1 MSKKNISQEK
11 IIQAFI
17 TCAFEKSA
25 GASSLADISELLQI
39 KKASLYNHFE
49 SRDAIY
55 DASLDF
61 CKKELAIISFL
72 SDKTIESIKSNK
84 TNVTTFFKKLISRYF
99 NLFESEPLFQIY
111 TFVHTEQ
118 YFNCK
123 ALEVVQ
129 IESEKLSDEIRKVL
143 SGFME
148 IKKIQDMSEK
158 EIKEVSNGI
167 AAIILAQLDAY
178 IATRKETVR
187 QNPESGV
194 GSLFALPTD
203 TQLLERAIKITE
215 GYIKNFLI

>member
-17 TCAFEKSA
+17 SCAFEKSA
-25 GASSLADISELLQI
+25 GASSLADISDLLQI

-72 SDKTIESIKSNK
+72 SDKTVESIKSNK
-84 TNVTTFFKKLISRYF
+84 TNVSTFFKKLISRYF

-118 YFNCK
+118 YFNRK
-123 ALEVVQ
+123 ALETVQ
-129 IESEKLSDEIRKVL
+129 TESEKLSDEIRKVL
-143 SGFME
+143 TGFIE
-148 IKKIQDMSEK
+148 IKKIQDKNEK
-158 EIKEVSNGI
+158 ELKDISNGI
-167 AAIILAQLDAY
+167 ASIILAQLDAY

-203 TQLLERAIKITE
+203 TQLLDRTIKITE
-215 GYIKNFLI
+215 GYLKNFLI